1 MSTLEPMTSD
11 PADPAGGTSEDNDEG
26 GVGVMVLIST
36 AVVVVVA
43 VVFGVVAF
51 LVYVNASDTQTKADG
66 IERVAKQEVATTA
79 NASRDLVTLHAAADH
94 TYTTLGTL
102 MAASQAQ
109 LASQNHA
116 IDVANADAASYNA
129 GQANIADVL
138 KTEAQTAVD
147 DAEAKTAAVHA
158 ALVEVERAF
167 DTLQRVAG

>member
-1 MSTLEPMTSD
+1 MSTLQPMTS
-11 PADPAGGTSEDNDEG
+11 DPAGGTSEDNDEG
-26 GVGVMVLIST
+26 GVGMLVLIST

-43 VVFGVVAF
+43 VVLGVVAL
-51 LVYVNASDTQTKADG
+51 LVHVNASDTQTKADG

-102 MAASQAQ
+102 MAAYQAQ

-116 IDVANADAASYNA
+116 IDVANAAGASYNA
-129 GQANIADVL
+129 GQTNIADAL
-138 KTEAQTAVD
+138 KTEAQAAVT

-158 ALVEVERAF
+158 ALVEVTQAF
-167 DTLQRVAG
+167 ETLQRAAG

>member
-1 MSTLEPMTSD
+1 MTSD
-11 PADPAGGTSEDNDEG
+11 PAGGRLEDNDEG
-26 GVGVMVLIST
+26 GVGVLVLIST

-43 VVFGVVAF
+43 VVLGVVAL
-51 LVYVNASDTQTKADG
+51 LVHVNASDTQTKADR
-66 IERVAKQEVATTA
+66 IERVAKQEIATTA
-79 NASRDLVTLHAAADH
+79 DASRDLLTLHAAADH

-116 IDVANADAASYNA
+116 IDVANAGGASYNA

-138 KTEAQTAVD
+138 KTAAQAAVA
-147 DAEAKTAAVHA
+147 DAEAKTVAVHA

-167 DTLQRVAG
+167 ETLQRVAG